1 LGTGDFDLSEVY
13 DHLIDWPT
21 RLAREEK
28 FFRPLFERFG
38 VRSVLDTACGTGQH
52 GAMFHSWGL
61 RVEGADIDPVMIEK
75 ARASFG
81 EPDGLTWRVRG
92 FGEPVAAKGSFDA
105 ALCVGNSLSIA
116 EDPAAAAA
124 AVAAMLG
131 SVKEGGVVLV
141 QLLNHWRLKEG
152 PSTWQKCM
160 RVVTAAGE
168 AIIVKG
174 MHRSGSRVFLEL
186 IVLPLSEDCELKTT
200 SIPLLSLE
208 AAQVESMAREGG
220 ASSVELY
227 GGYQGQPY
235 EKDSSVD
242 LVMIARK

>member
-1 LGTGDFDLSEVY
+1 MGKPEFDLSEVY
-13 DHLIDWPT
+13 EHLIDWPT

-75 ARASFG
+75 ARAAFG
-81 EPDGLTWRVRG
+81 EPEGLTWRVRG
-92 FGEPVAAKGSFDA
+92 FDEPVPPDRSFDA

-116 EDPAAAAA
+116 ETPAAASA
-124 AVAAMLG
+124 AVTAMLA
-131 SVKEGGVVLV
+131 SVREGGLVLI

-160 RVVTAAGE
+160 RVATSAGE
-168 AIIVKG
+168 TIIVKG

-186 IVLPLSEDCELKTT
+186 LVLPLSEDCELKTS
-200 SIPLLSLE
+200 SIPLLCLDGAE
-208 AAQVESMAREGG
+208 VESMARDGG

-235 EKDSSVD
+235 EKESSVD